1 MGDDGKGEELFKL
14 CDSRSEEPSLDEV
27 KELVA
32 AGANLDWK
40 DDAGWTA
47 LFCTFGSG
55 HARVVEYL
63 VTVKGIDINT
73 KAGDGM
79 TALQVACYRKRV
91 EVVEILIRAGVDIN
105 QKGEEGMT
113 VIEHGYGNEEIKRLL
128 REGAAGECS
137 IHFYFHLFIFLLWSE
152 RGGRIRSDCFGLEE
166 CFSLWDVGIMRGEC
180 VFVNHCRRVRER
192 VGGSLDWIT
201 NRR

>member
-1 MGDDGKGEELFKL
+1 MG
-14 CDSRSEEPSLDEV
+14 
-27 KELVA
+27 
-32 AGANLDWK
+32 
-40 DDAGWTA
+40 GWTA
-47 LFCTFGSG
+47 LSHACNYG

-79 TALQVACYRKRV
+79 TALQVACYSKRV

-105 QKGEEGMT
+105 QKGRDGMT
-113 VIEHGYGNEEIKRLL
+113 VIELGWGNEEIKRLV

-152 RGGRIRSDCFGLEE
+152 RGGRIRSDCFEE
-166 CFSLWDVGIMRGEC
+166 CFSLWML
-180 VFVNHCRRVRER
+180 
-192 VGGSLDWIT
+192 GS
-201 NRR
+201 